1 MHNSDIVIYVYSDII
16 NNVKRTRQN
25 KKRGK
30 KDMKEIW
37 NGYDKKGNIIET
49 FFGNY
54 AEAVDYFNS
63 EESNPRVER
72 FNKEV

>member
-1 MHNSDIVIYVYSDII
+1 MPEDKTIQEKMY
-16 NNVKRTRQN
+16 
-25 KKRGK
+25 
-30 KDMKEIW
+30 KDMKENW
-37 NGYDKKGNIIET
+37 NGYDKKGNIVET

>member
-1 MHNSDIVIYVYSDII
+1 MTIQEERY
-16 NNVKRTRQN
+16 
-25 KKRGK
+25 

-63 EESNPRVER
+63 EDSNPRVER
-72 FNKEV
+72 FEKEV

>member
-1 MHNSDIVIYVYSDII
+1 MSRGQDNSRKEV
-16 NNVKRTRQN
+16 QN
-25 KKRGK
+25 
-30 KDMKEIW
+30 MKEIW

-49 FFGNY
+49 FFGSY